1 MAVPGLADTPRPEGG
16 QERMMA
22 TVGTNN
28 PGQTSSVRVAFRVDA
43 SLSIGSGHVMR
54 CLTLADSLADK
65 GAQCHFICREHPGHL
80 IEYIR
85 RKGYSV
91 HVLPPCAKELFLEKQ
106 PVSTDDPPHASW
118 LGCTWDIDAAATR
131 AILNEGEPDWLV
143 VDHYALDARWER
155 ALQGVCKKIMV
166 IDDLAD
172 RAHICDQLLDQ
183 NFGRTA
189 TDYAPL
195 VPPHC
200 RVLAG
205 SSHVLLRPQFSTMGK
220 ESFERQGTKEVRHIL
235 VQMGGIDQHNYTGE
249 ALTVLQ
255 GCKLPP
261 GAQVTVVLSA
271 EAPALDVV
279 RQQAA
284 ATKWPTTVKVGV
296 KDMAKLM
303 RESDLA
309 IGSGGGATYERI
321 YMGLPAILRPTASN
335 QIAPLRKMAAAGL
348 FELYEDAADLACK
361 VDRAVQ
367 EGVYPPPSV
376 VGCGTDQV
384 ANDLLKRRVILRP
397 PRKLDIRRT
406 FHWLQDDQLRALFLM
421 RQRPER
427 RTHFEYWRDVLH
439 DPRQHVF
446 SIYKDDVHLGNAG
459 IKNLSTE
466 NGEAELWLY
475 LGPSRMRGKGIGR
488 QALEELERIIRHN
501 LAIPRAV
508 LHVSPENDAAIRLY
522 RCAGYVP
529 VITDNQVP
537 AFFEGSDVIKMEKR
551 L

>member
-195 VPPHC
+195 VP
-200 RVLAG
+200 V
-205 SSHVLLRPQFSTMGK
+205 S
-220 ESFERQGTKEVRHIL
+220 
-235 VQMGGIDQHNYTGE
+235 YTH
-249 ALTVLQ
+249 LT
-255 GCKLPP
+255 LP
-261 GAQVTVVLSA
+261 T
-271 EAPALDVV
+271 
-279 RQQAA
+279 
-284 ATKWPTTVKVGV
+284 
-296 KDMAKLM
+296 
-303 RESDLA
+303 
-309 IGSGGGATYERI
+309 I
-321 YMGLPAILRPTASN
+321 Y
-335 QIAPLRKMAAAGL
+335 
-348 FELYEDAADLACK
+348 
-361 VDRAVQ
+361 
-367 EGVYPPPSV
+367 SV
-376 VGCGTDQV
+376 
-384 ANDLLKRRVILRP
+384 
-397 PRKLDIRRT
+397 
-406 FHWLQDDQLRALFLM
+406 
-421 RQRPER
+421 
-427 RTHFEYWRDVLH
+427 
-439 DPRQHVF
+439 
-446 SIYKDDVHLGNAG
+446 
-459 IKNLSTE
+459 
-466 NGEAELWLY
+466 
-475 LGPSRMRGKGIGR
+475 
-488 QALEELERIIRHN
+488 
-501 LAIPRAV
+501 
-508 LHVSPENDAAIRLY
+508 
-522 RCAGYVP
+522 
-529 VITDNQVP
+529 
-537 AFFEGSDVIKMEKR
+537 
-551 L
+551 